1 MAKTSTSRNQR
12 VTSSDIARFVGVSQA
27 TVSRAFSHDSSIT
40 DLTRAKI
47 LDAARQ
53 LNYVPNSF
61 ARSLITRQ
69 SNIVAMLLGDLN
81 NPFYTVALDEFSLRL
96 QAVGKQ
102 VLVFNGASPNEVDDA
117 VRRMLEY
124 QVDGLILTA
133 ATTSMQV
140 TSLCLEREI
149 PVVMFNR
156 YVPGFSGNSVCCDNF
171 DGGRLAADTL
181 FDAGATR
188 FAVIS
193 GDSVATTNLDRV
205 RGFAGRLAE
214 RGVHEVPECWGH
226 YTYEGGYRAAVDLLS
241 RKDAPDA
248 LFCVNDIMA
257 LGVID
262 AARELG
268 RAIPG
273 DLKIIGFDDIVEAS
287 RPPYRLTTI
296 RQPMR
301 QMVNAAMTMLKDGP
315 ANEPVSRILK
325 GRLIERATVK
335 AG

>member
-193 GDSVATTNLDRV
+193 GDINPAHLDTEYAATDLFHHV
-205 RGFAGRLAE
+205 IAQGALKSFANYYVIGA
-214 RGVHEVPECWGH
+214 
-226 YTYEGGYRAAVDLLS
+226 
-241 RKDAPDA
+241 
-248 LFCVNDIMA
+248 MA
-257 LGVID
+257 TPPFEID
-262 AARELG
+262 
-268 RAIPG
+268 
-273 DLKIIGFDDIVEAS
+273 S
-287 RPPYRLTTI
+287 RPPITD
-296 RQPMR
+296 
-301 QMVNAAMTMLKDGP
+301 LKSPTQAVVGTP
-315 ANEPVSRILK
+315 P
-325 GRLIERATVK
+325 
-335 AG
+335 